1 MALMKR
7 RIKAIAGHL
16 LYRSSAYRSLWPGRA
31 LIVVFHRV
39 DDRYPTDPITVT
51 RKAYKSYLDFF
62 TAYFRVLSLSE
73 LLAKLARNADI
84 SRDVVI
90 TFDDGYLDNWT
101 VAAPELAAR
110 GLPACFFVTTGFIG
124 SSRDAWW
131 DTERGVRSE
140 WMTWDHVRSLHAAGF
155 ELGAHTV
162 SHVNLAACDR
172 ETALREITGSKA
184 QLEAETNS
192 VVRHFAYPFGG
203 VDHFSADCLEIVQQA
218 GFASC
223 ASAYHGARIRRGDDP
238 YSLRRAGITPWH
250 QSPYQLGIECL
261 FDTIAPNADT
271 ITPNVARPASA
282 RRDFAATL

>member
-1 MALMKR
+1 MKR
-7 RIKAIAGHL
+7 HLKSIAGHL
-16 LYRSSAYRSLWPGRA
+16 LYRSSAHRAFWSRRA

-51 RKAYKSYLDFF
+51 RKAYESYLDFF
-62 TAYFRVLSLSE
+62 TAYFRVVSLSE

-84 SRDVVI
+84 SRDLVI

-110 GLPACFFVTTGFIG
+110 GLPACFFVTTGFVG
-124 SSRDAWW
+124 TSRDAWW
-131 DTERGVRSE
+131 DAERGVRSE
-140 WMTWDHVRSLHAAGF
+140 WMTWDQVRSLHAAGF

-172 ETALREITGSKA
+172 ETALREIIGSKL

-203 VDHFSADCLEIVQQA
+203 ADHFSAVCREIVKDA
-218 GFASC
+218 AFSSC
-223 ASAYHGARIRRGDDP
+223 VSAYHGGGVQRGDDP
-238 YSLRRAGITPWH
+238 FSLRRVGITPWFR
-250 QSPYQLGIECL
+250 SPYQFGLESL
-261 FDTIAPNADT
+261 SDAMTA
-271 ITPNVARPASA
+271 NVAEPASP
-282 RRDFAATL
+282 TS